1 MARLHS
7 MASRRATVIPMK
19 NECRTVSQT
28 QPSSS
33 PAAANAVSFP
43 FVELA
48 AQHSSTP
55 VDQDIPVIEL
65 EDD

>member
-7 MASRRATVIPMK
+7 MASRRVTVIPMK
-19 NECRTVSQT
+19 NECRTVSQK

-33 PAAANAVSFP
+33 SSANAVSFT

-48 AQHSSTP
+48 APHSSTP